1 MDAQT
6 VGNVSIIWKFIRD
19 SLVEIQMKMKI
30 SNGTTQN
37 EVLLTC
43 FYVANIGDSF
53 VFNWNGTFKPSLNQR
68 YVEKKSKKINIFM
81 KKFQIPIGQWQK
93 YGWKWKI
100 AIGSYAQN
108 VT

>member
-53 VFNWNGTFKPSLNQR
+53 VFNWNGTFEPSLNQR
-68 YVEKKSKKINIFM
+68 YGKKI
-81 KKFQIPIGQWQK
+81 
-93 YGWKWKI
+93 
-100 AIGSYAQN
+100 
-108 VT
+108 